1 MNRDPRAAPA
11 NNIAGVRPAI
21 VESPLG
27 PSVGLVADRVFGGPQ
42 LLKQLTGDEAG
53 RLGRQLVNL
62 SNQIAQREPHGPPAQ
77 G

>member
-1 MNRDPRAAPA
+1 MSRDPRAAPA

-21 VESPLG
+21 VESPVG
-27 PSVGLVADRVFGGPQ
+27 PSIGLVADLVFGGPQ
-42 LLKQLTGDEAG
+42 LLKHLTGAEAG
-53 RLGRQLVNL
+53 RLGRQLISL